1 MKRSLPK
8 DEANAS
14 EASNCNESA
23 GAKLLDFCLE
33 GDEASARVL
42 LDGDSADA
50 ASYQDDSNGMSCLM
64 AAAGKGSLALVK
76 LLLQHGAPWNAL
88 DRQSRCAGEYAVAG
102 IDTTDSTTTTTG
114 EHQACVDCL
123 VQAGVAAEL
132 LFGAVDRQERLAKAE
147 ANSSPTPGE
156 DKAISAS
163 VDASTNGK
171 GSTNAA
177 DGGDGTRER
186 GDGSSSASSSS
197 AAPAYDAHHPAPPGL
212 YLEDRGV
219 RYDGDNLLDS
229 ADDAVMMAW
238 EAPLMEAHADVL
250 CATGLEAF
258 GRLVFF

>member
-1 MKRSLPK
+1 MKRSLPQ
-8 DEANAS
+8 DEVRNLD
-14 EASNCNESA
+14 ASNDSESA
-23 GAKLLDFCLE
+23 GAKLLAFCLE

-64 AAAGKGSLALVK
+64 AAAGKGSLALVQ

-102 IDTTDSTTTTTG
+102 IDTTGSATTTG

-132 LFGAVDRQERLAKAE
+132 LFGAVDRRERLAKAE
-147 ANSSPTPGE
+147 ASSTATGE
-156 DKAISAS
+156 DKTGSGPS
-163 VDASTNGK
+163 VASTSGD
-171 GSTNAA
+171 GSTGAA
-177 DGGDGTRER
+177 DGG
-186 GDGSSSASSSS
+186 GSSST
-197 AAPAYDAHHPAPPGL
+197 APAYDAHHPAAPGQ

-250 CATGLEAF
+250 CATGLDAF
-258 GRLVFF
+258 GRYCAILLRVE

>member
-1 MKRSLPK
+1 MKRSLPR
-8 DEANAS
+8 DEIGNPNAS
-14 EASNCNESA
+14 NDSESA
-23 GAKLLDFCLE
+23 GAKLLAFCIE

-42 LDGDSADA
+42 LETEAANGDGDSADA
-50 ASYQDDSNGMSCLM
+50 AAYQDDSNGMSCLM
-64 AAAGKGSLALVK
+64 AAAGKGSLALVQ

-102 IDTTDSTTTTTG
+102 IDTTGSATTTG

-132 LFGAVDRQERLAKAE
+132 LFGAVDRRERLAKAE
-147 ANSSPTPGE
+147 ANSAATGE
-156 DKAISAS
+156 CCPS
-163 VDASTNGK
+163 DASSSGDS
-171 GSTNAA
+171 STGAA
-177 DGGDGTRER
+177 D
-186 GDGSSSASSSS
+186 DGSGSSS
-197 AAPAYDAHHPAPPGL
+197 AAPVYDAHHPAAPGQ

-250 CATGLEAF
+250 CATGLDAF
-258 GRLVFF
+258 GR